1 MKVRMKVQ
9 MSGTRNGELWP
20 AVGEIVE
27 LSDAEGAKYC
37 ANGTAEPVA
46 ARAKAETATVK
57 ADDVEERK
65 SGLTTKRGPGR
76 PRKTAK

>member
-1 MKVRMKVQ
+1 MKIRMKVQ

-46 ARAKAETATVK
+46 ARAKAETAT
-57 ADDVEERK
+57 APEPEERK